1 MEICS
6 TDFFSQPGVVVLS
19 YIPSPWEVEAQ
30 GWSAGGQ
37 PGLHTE
43 NLFQKLARGL
53 EGWLRGQEWLSSC
66 RGHELTS
73 QQLTTTAE
81 ASFRA
86 SDGLSR
92 FHFLSLCLS
101 LWKIQQD
108 EAKQKLYIPSLWKL
122 FTRWKACPLSSKN
135 MCKQKMCRCL
145 WHQTLQHN
153 IGSVNLREKGDW
165 LN

>member
-6 TDFFSQPGVVVLS
+6 TDFFSQPGVVVHS

-86 SDGLSR
+86 SDGLLR

-101 LWKIQQD
+101 LSEKSSKM
-108 EAKQKLYIPSLWKL
+108 KQNKNFTFLLYENYLPVERHVLYLQKTCVNRKCVDV
-122 FTRWKACPLSSKN
+122 FGTKLSSTI
-135 MCKQKMCRCL
+135 L
-145 WHQTLQHN
+145 EVL
-153 IGSVNLREKGDW
+153 I
-165 LN
+165 